1 MSGIIRKISRN
12 VLKREQGNNKIQQ
25 EWQRFMSFKYSEGEL
40 QELRKRNRKRR
51 K

>member
-25 EWQRFMSFKYSEGEL
+25 EWQRFMAFKYSEGEL
-40 QELRKRNRKRR
+40 QELRRRNREK
-51 K
+51 

>member
-1 MSGIIRKISRN
+1 MSLARKISRN
-12 VLKREQGNNKIQQ
+12 VLKREQGNNKIRE

-40 QELRKRNRKRR
+40 QELRRRNRK